1 MKTIVLHAL
10 HVHFSFFDISKT
22 LMATKTSLENK
33 HLGNGDYFVII
44 SSSSVASFIVDRA
57 RCKWSG
63 RRAIEVNIENERFTV
78 CSRCR

>member
-33 HLGNGDYFVII
+33 HLGNGGYFVII
-44 SSSSVASFIVDRA
+44 SSSSVASFIADRA
-57 RCKWSG
+57 RGKWTAGS
-63 RRAIEVNIENERFTV
+63 AVEI
-78 CSRCR
+78 